1 MSKRRVRYVWEGR
14 DSPQFT
20 LQDEQKKLGQLVCRR
35 DGLRRTY
42 VHEIDDLHAY
52 LMRHRNEVW
61 FTWGDEVRVDKAIAD
76 IELLRQ
82 AMEDRYA
89 ELIPRQILAVER
101 RRASLVAF
109 GMIGGPKN
117 EQHVLHGF
125 TDLIDLILILA
136 SA

>member
-1 MSKRRVRYVWEGR
+1 MSKYRVRYVWEGR
-14 DSPQFT
+14 DSPQLT

-35 DGLRRTY
+35 DGLRRKY
-42 VHEIDDLHAY
+42 RHEIDDLHAY
-52 LMRHRNEVW
+52 LMRHRNENW

-89 ELIPRQILAVER
+89 ELIPCQISAVER

-109 GMIGGPKN
+109 GMLGCPKN

-125 TDLIDLILILA
+125 TELIDMMLRLA
-136 SA
+136 SE